1 MDCAVYIMTNR
12 HRTVLY
18 VGVTS
23 NLTKRLAE
31 HRAKIHPSSFT
42 NKYNIDQLVYIE
54 MGRDIKSA
62 IAREKQIK
70 RWARAKKVA
79 LIEATNPDWN
89 DLADQDP
96 KWW

>member
-42 NKYNIDQLVYIE
+42 NKYNIDQLVTGKTNQT
-54 MGRDIKSA
+54 MGQSEKGRVDRSNKS
-62 IAREKQIK
+62 RLE
-70 RWARAKKVA
+70 
-79 LIEATNPDWN
+79 
-89 DLADQDP
+89 
-96 KWW
+96 